1 MSLIKSSRLWR
12 IIWQGRQIIIVIAL
26 FSLTL
31 GLIFENLRSPSWKTV
46 IPIVIV
52 SKEEK
57 NTPDFNYDH
66 YYSLQASDILTDSL
80 EEFLKTNSTKNI
92 AKNDSKAQFRSSSW
106 GFWESESWS
115 IKKKAP
121 QLVEVSFY
129 TQSDKSAAI
138 LEKSLNNQ
146 VNNFLESFNQT
157 GKPYFSLTNST
168 SSVEFQAPRWGL
180 ISILSILW
188 GIIVGTIIVLEKEN
202 LRQKK
207 ENLS

>member
-1 MSLIKSSRLWR
+1 MSLLRSSQLVK
-12 IIWQGRQIIIVIAL
+12 IIWNGRKIIIVIVL
-26 FSLTL
+26 VSLAL
-31 GLIFENLRSPSWKTV
+31 GLIFENFRSPSWKTIV
-46 IPIVIV
+46 PIVIA
-52 SKEEK
+52 SKEEQ

-92 AKNDSKAQFRSSSW
+92 AKSESKVQFRSSSW
-106 GFWESESWS
+106 VFWESESWS
-115 IKKKAP
+115 VKKKAP

-129 TQSDKSAAI
+129 TPSDKSAAA
-138 LEKSLNNQ
+138 LEKSLKNQ
-146 VNNFLESFNQT
+146 VNSFLESFNQT

-188 GIIVGTIIVLEKEN
+188 GIIVGIIVVLEKEN
-202 LRQKK
+202 LRQRK
-207 ENLS
+207 EDLL